1 MVALNKVHL
10 DCTGARTSLID
21 WQIFMMQQSQN
32 VFLASITSLIIIP
45 FSDIIFFI
53 PGTEFIAFTKPLS
66 CLSEVSLFGPPDNII
81 RREGMLH

>member
-32 VFLASITSLIIIP
+32 VFLAEITLVILLI
-45 FSDIIFFI
+45 S
-53 PGTEFIAFTKPLS
+53 
-66 CLSEVSLFGPPDNII
+66 II